1 MNIFSGDHLNPRLPQ
16 DMERSIV
23 RAEWDLPLATVD
35 NTSSFAAAVA
45 DSITGA
51 GTVALFGSLGTGKT
65 TFIQALGAGLG
76 CRGPVT
82 SPTFTIINRYE
93 GGRLRLVHV
102 DCYRVKDEDELY
114 GIGLDEVFGEEAVV
128 CVEWSEKAGSLLP
141 GQRLEVHLSSLG
153 RYGRRALLRIC
164 GGLWPKLEM
173 QVNHWRERNV

>member
-1 MNIFSGDHLNPRLPQ
+1 MQLQQ
-16 DMERSIV
+16 DMENTSV
-23 RAEWDLPLATVD
+23 RAGWDLPLATAER
-35 NTSSFAAAVA
+35 TSSLAAAVA
-45 DSITGA
+45 DSISGA
-51 GTVALFGSLGTGKT
+51 GTIAFFGGLGTGKT

-82 SPTFTIINRYE
+82 SPTYTIINRYE

-128 CVEWSEKAGSLLP
+128 CVEWSEKARSLLP

-153 RYGRRALLRIC
+153 RHGRRAQVEIYGR
-164 GGLWPKLEM
+164 LWPELEKT
-173 QVNHWRERNV
+173 VNQWRERNV